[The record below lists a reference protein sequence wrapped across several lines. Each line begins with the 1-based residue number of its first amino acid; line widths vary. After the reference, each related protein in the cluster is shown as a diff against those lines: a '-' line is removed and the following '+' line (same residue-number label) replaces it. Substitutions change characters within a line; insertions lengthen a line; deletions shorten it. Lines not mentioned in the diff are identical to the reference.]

1 MKNIIVVKV
10 HCTCSPILLSTYS
23 LSSFTIFS
31 SSCPGIFHALT
42 TILDRRSARALGP
55 AQVLCSTTLPSATTT
70 PYASTRWYVLA
81 CLIFLFI
88 VDSSVVSLLCQQ

>member
-10 HCTCSPILLSTYS
+10 HRTCSPILLSTYS
-23 LSSFTIFS
+23 LSSFHYLFFKLS
-31 SSCPGIFHALT
+31 S
-42 TILDRRSARALGP
+42 P

-70 PYASTRWYVLA
+70 SYASTQWYVLA